1 MNAKL
6 KFSHLIIAAS
16 LLLDMYLASS
26 IYSDLTGFFAQRE
39 SAQQYVS
46 NRR

>member
-1 MNAKL
+1 MHAKL

-16 LLLDMYLASS
+16 LLLDLYLANS
-26 IYSDLTGFFAQRE
+26 IYTDLSGFFAQRE

-46 NRR
+46 NLR

>member
-1 MNAKL
+1 MSKL

-16 LLLDMYLASS
+16 LLLDIYLANS
-26 IYSDLTGFFAQRE
+26 IYADLSGFFAHRE
-39 SAQQYVS
+39 SAQQYAS